1 MNSFLGKV
9 SFRSNNQNAKS
20 STASVVLLKN
30 RGLHLWRENQQ
41 PEARELA
48 DEIMKQGMIESI
60 SVRHVGRLLEE
71 AQLKPHQSR
80 YWLTPP
86 DDEFDVKVE
95 NITELYISA
104 IERDR
109 NGERTI
115 SIDEMTGIQATER
128 KEKDLPMRPGKVQ
141 LREFEY
147 IRHGTQSLIAMQSDT
162 RAKFYPL
169 MP

>member
-1 MNSFLGKV
+1 M
-9 SFRSNNQNAKS
+9 
-20 STASVVLLKN
+20 LLKN